1 MALTPELIK
10 ANESLASLSD
20 DQIAA
25 ISTLSVNDENKV
37 IGEKIG
43 EVHGKYDQD
52 IEEITGQ
59 KKPDGV
65 KTYDFVKQV
74 LGEFKTKATS
84 APELQKQIDTYKT
97 KVSDLEKQIADGKG
111 NEAIAQKLR
120 DAEGK
125 LSQLQ
130 TQYATDKQTW
140 EKEKG
145 TYAEQITGLQVT
157 TQFEKASAGLKFKA
171 GYPESVQKTLID
183 TSQANI
189 LVKYKPDW
197 VEADGKKVMVFR
209 DDKGE
214 IIRNK
219 NNQLNPYTAEELM
232 KENLKEVLDLGKKTT
247 GAGTK
252 NPAGGDTGTVDV
264 VDIAGA
270 KTQIE
275 ADELI
280 VKHLMQIGETRG
292 SASFAEKQKKLR
304 TDNGV
309 DKLPLR

>member
-43 EVHGKYDQD
+43 EVHGKYDKD

-84 APELQKQIDTYKT
+84 APELQKQI
-97 KVSDLEKQIADGKG
+97 VDGKG
-111 NEAIAQKLR
+111 NEAIAQKLK

-145 TYAEQITGLQVT
+145 MYAEQITGLQVT
-157 TQFEKASAGLKFKA
+157 TQFEKATAGLKFKA
-171 GYPESVQKTLID
+171 GYPESVQKTLLE

-189 LVKYKPDW
+189 LAKYKPDW

-214 IIRNK
+214 ITRNK

-247 GAGTK
+247 GTGTK
-252 NPAGGDTGTVDV
+252 NPAEGDTNTIDV

-280 VKHLMQIGETRG
+280 VKHLMQLGETRG

-304 TDNGV
+304 EDNGV
-309 DKLPLR
+309 NKLPLR

>member
-97 KVSDLEKQIADGKG
+97 KVADLEKQITEGKG

-130 TQYATDKQTW
+130 TQYETDKQTW

-145 TYAEQITGLQVT
+145 TYAEKITGLQVT
-157 TQFEKASAGLKFKA
+157 TQFEKASAGLKFKV
-171 GYPESVQKTLID
+171 GYPESVQKTLLD

-189 LVKYKPDW
+189 LAKYKPDW

-214 IIRNK
+214 IARNK

-247 GAGTK
+247 GTGTK
-252 NPAGGDTGTVDV
+252 NPAGGDTDTVDV

-304 TDNGV
+304 EDNGV
-309 DKLPLR
+309 NKLPLR

>member
-43 EVHGKYDQD
+43 EVHGKYDKD

-59 KKPDGV
+59 KRPDGV

-74 LGEFKTKATS
+74 LGEFKTKATT

-97 KVSDLEKQIADGKG
+97 KVSDLEQQIKDGKG
-111 NEAIAQKLR
+111 NEVVAQKLK

-125 LSQLQ
+125 LAQLQ
-130 TQYATDKQTW
+130 TQYETDKQSW

-145 TYAEQITGLQVT
+145 QFSEQITSIQVN
-157 TQFEKASAGLKFKA
+157 TQFEKSKGGLKFKA
-171 GYPESVQKTLID
+171 GYPESVQKTLLE

-189 LVKYKPDW
+189 LSKYKPDW
-197 VEADGKKVMVFR
+197 VESDGKKVMVFR

-219 NNQLNPYTAEELM
+219 NNALNPYTAEELM

-247 GAGTK
+247 GTGTQ
-252 NPAGGDTGTVDV
+252 NPGNGNQDTVDV
-264 VDIAGA
+264 ADISGA

-304 TDNGV
+304 EENGV
-309 DKLPLR
+309 NKLPLR

>member
-43 EVHGKYDQD
+43 EVHGKYDKD

-97 KVSDLEKQIADGKG
+97 KVSDLEKQIVDGKG
-111 NEAIAQKLR
+111 NEAIAQKLK

-145 TYAEQITGLQVT
+145 MYAEQITGLQVT
-157 TQFEKASAGLKFKA
+157 TQFEKATAGLKFKA
-171 GYPESVQKTLID
+171 GYPESVQKTLLE

-189 LVKYKPDW
+189 LAKYKPDW

-214 IIRNK
+214 ITRNK

-247 GAGTK
+247 GTGTK
-252 NPAGGDTGTVDV
+252 NPAEGDTNTIDV

-280 VKHLMQIGETRG
+280 VKHLMQLGETRG

-304 TDNGV
+304 EDNGV
-309 DKLPLR
+309 NKLPLR